1 MLPLINDREP
11 PEVHL
16 HVDIISNLLCMWVK
30 GQRTHHVAE
39 IGPLRLDGGGF
50 TSRLNGPAV
59 TEMLG
64 GDVVLV

>member
-1 MLPLINDREP
+1 MGERSAHAYL
-11 PEVHL
+11 
-16 HVDIISNLLCMWVK
+16 
-30 GQRTHHVAE
+30 THVAG

-50 TSRLNGPAV
+50 TSRPSRPAV